1 MQSFGVKLV
10 YYDRH
15 QKPEIEAMGAE
26 HFSNLEEFVGRCD
39 IVAINVRCPCI
50 ASVAFARAE
59 HTQCTATHCKAFCN
73 GSA

>member
-15 QKPEIEAMGAE
+15 QKTEIEAMGAE

-39 IVAINVRCPCI
+39 IVAINVRRPFVTTNRRCSCVQSKGI
-50 ASVAFARAE
+50 V
-59 HTQCTATHCKAFCN
+59 
-73 GSA
+73 

>member
-39 IVAINVRCPCI
+39 IVALNVRCPFVTKREGIHACR
-50 ASVAFARAE
+50 ARA
-59 HTQCTATHCKAFCN
+59 
-73 GSA
+73 

>member
-39 IVAINVRCPCI
+39 IVAINVRCPSLPEWPSRVLSTSI
-50 ASVAFARAE
+50 AQQTIAKHS
-59 HTQCTATHCKAFCN
+59 K
-73 GSA
+73 